1 MDSSSA
7 GTYSYGTS
15 QKQMAELQSG
25 RNTLSVKPVPCV
37 TGGKVKKGGAYMD
50 SSSAGTYSY
59 GTSQKQMAELQ
70 SGRNTLSVKPAP
82 CVIGGKKHHKKTQ
95 NKRKSS
101 KRNRKSRRH

>member
-1 MDSSSA
+1 MAS
-7 GTYSYGTS
+7 
-15 QKQMAELQSG
+15 KQSCKQY
-25 RNTLSVKPVPCV
+25 KPKPKDNK
-37 TGGKVKKGGAYMD
+37 TRRVKKGGAYMD